1 MATGSGR
8 LTWQNVTAP
17 DFSGAVEAQRASA
30 LAFDSAMQRL
40 GGAVQT
46 FDNNRKDRADAAVMR
61 NALQYQ
67 NADELQAA
75 IASGALMQGVNPDHV
90 RVDALL
96 KAQNQAGQLMAL
108 EKDRQQLATSQ
119 QMYDFNAKYN
129 PLRLEKHGL
138 ENTQLGNDIAFTQD
152 ARTREAQAREIS
164 EQVSNEIAEGFRSG
178 AFQQPGAIAKWVQS
192 AGPVDSPLAQ
202 ARWQAAIKQVPAL
215 AQTFDQMGF
224 GAPAVSPLSGT
235 SGGLT
240 AIGGSA
246 PAKLPEAWASQ
257 LSAREEAAGL
267 PVGLLSSVIQQ
278 ETGGKADFLNDPAK
292 YHYELNK
299 DGKRI
304 AGHTGKVSTAFGP
317 FGILESTA
325 KNPGF
330 GVKPLQNKSIEEQA
344 RFASDYLA
352 ARIKAAGSVQGGLA
366 GYGEGMK
373 YADAVM
379 SRLNQADTP
388 VSQQKAGAAASQAQL
403 AVVDAAN
410 REGVP
415 QNQRYIKAMELGLAG
430 KEDTSLRGTLA
441 RHKDAFS
448 GSNQEQLEKLMK
460 EVDQELGG
468 GGNYELAAQFLLDEN
483 LSEGNFISNTWDKM
497 FGDGGGRKFDAN
509 SVRSRIKSFKERG
522 GFKLYSTAAAGYR
535 ANSALENQALYQQ
548 AVDDLTKRR
557 DAAAVAAQSGVP
569 GAETALAEWTNKLSE
584 LRENQNAQ
592 SAATYSGFVPATL
605 QAPPPKETPPAPA
618 PAPTASASG
627 SSASMLN
634 SPENFYSPEATE
646 KRRTANELRQ
656 QAQAA
661 AEAKEPTPQRKFVDT
676 SRITQQRELVSK
688 LTTERIQ
695 NMSKAEAQEVI
706 SMGLFPLLTKEQQK
720 LIRTISRSKG

>member
-1 MATGSGR
+1 MTTGR

-96 KAQNQAGQLMAL
+96 KAQNQAGQLMGL

-119 QMYDFNAKYN
+119 QTYDFNAKYN
-129 PLRLEKHGL
+129 PLRLEKYGL

-152 ARTREAQAREIS
+152 ARTREAQAREIG
-164 EQVSNEIAEGFRSG
+164 EQVSNEVAEGFRSG

-215 AQTFDQMGF
+215 AQTFEQLGF
-224 GAPAVSPLSGT
+224 ATPAVSPVT
-235 SGGLT
+235 GGLA
-240 AIGGSA
+240 AIGGSTA
-246 PAKLPEAWASQ
+246 LDTNKLFDSLLQTESAGRQFDSKGNVVTSPKGAIGIAQVMPNTGPEAAKL
-257 LSAREEAAGL
+257 AGL
-267 PVGLLSSVIQQ
+267 PWD
-278 ETGGKADFLNDPAK
+278 ETRFKQDAEYNKALGQAYFNKQLESFGNDPAK
-292 YHYELNK
+292 
-299 DGKRI
+299 
-304 AGHTGKVSTAFGP
+304 A
-317 FGILESTA
+317 
-325 KNPGF
+325 
-330 GVKPLQNKSIEEQA
+330 
-344 RFASDYLA
+344 LA
-352 ARIKAAGSVQGGLA
+352 AYNAGPGALTKAIDKATKAGQPDSWLSYLPKETQAYVPNTLNRIGQANTPAARQ
-366 GYGEGMK
+366 E
-373 YADAVM
+373 
-379 SRLNQADTP
+379 
-388 VSQQKAGAAASQAQL
+388 AGAAANQAQL

-415 QNQRYIKAMELGLAG
+415 QNQRYIEAMQMGLAG
-430 KEDTSLRGTLA
+430 KENTSLRVTLA
-441 RHKDAFS
+441 RHKDEFLNA
-448 GSNQEQLEKLMK
+448 NQEQLEQLMK

-468 GGNYELAAQFLLDEN
+468 GGNYELAAQFLLDEPLATSN
-483 LSEGNFISNTWDKM
+483 AFSNTWSKW

-522 GFKLYSTAAAGYR
+522 GFKLYSTAAAGYQ
-535 ANSALENQALYQQ
+535 ANAALENQALSQQ
-548 AVDDLTKRR
+548 AVDDLIKRR
-557 DAAAVAAQSGVP
+557 DAAATAAQSGVQ
-569 GAETALAEWTNKLSE
+569 GAAEAATMLDNQLTQA
-584 LRENQNAQ
+584 RAAQNAQ

-618 PAPTASASG
+618 LAPTASAPG
-627 SSASMLN
+627 SSAPMLS
-634 SPENFYSPEATE
+634 SPQNFYGPAAVQERKASD
-646 KRRTANELRQ
+646 ELRQ
-656 QAQAA
+656 QVQAA
-661 AEAKEPTPQRKFVDT
+661 AKTQEPTPQRKFVDT

-720 LIRTISRSKG
+720 LIRTISRSKD

>member
-1 MATGSGR
+1 MATGR
-8 LTWQNVTAP
+8 LTWQNVAAP

-96 KAQNQAGQLMAL
+96 KAQNQAGQLMGL

-138 ENTQLGNDIAFTQD
+138 ENAQLGNDIAFTQD
-152 ARTREAQAREIS
+152 ARTRETQAREIS
-164 EQVSNEIAEGFRSG
+164 EQVNNELAEGFRTG
-178 AFQQPGAIAKWVQS
+178 NFQKPGAIANWVQS

-215 AQTFDQMGF
+215 AQTFEQLGF
-224 GAPAVSPLSGT
+224 APPAVSPAI
-235 SGGLT
+235 GGLA
-240 AIGGSA
+240 AIGSA
-246 PAKLPEAWASQ
+246 PAKLPEAWSSQ
-257 LSAREEAAGL
+257 LTAREQAAGL
-267 PVGLLSSVIQQ
+267 PTGLLASIIQQ

-325 KNPGF
+325 KDPGF

-373 YADAVM
+373 YADSVM
-379 SRLNQADTP
+379 SRLNQAATP
-388 VSQQKAGAAASQAQL
+388 AARQEAGAAASQAQL

-460 EVDQELGG
+460 EVDQELDG

-483 LSEGNFISNTWDKM
+483 LSEGNVFSNTWNKM

-522 GFKLYSTAAAGYR
+522 GFKLYDTAAAGYR
-535 ANSALENQALYQQ
+535 ANAALENQALSQQ
-548 AVDDLTKRR
+548 AVDEMIKYR
-557 DAAAVAAQSGVP
+557 DAAAKAAQSGVQ
-569 GAETALAEWTNKLSE
+569 GAMEAALEWDK
-584 LRENQNAQ
+584 RVAQARDAQNAQ
-592 SAATYSGFVPATL
+592 SAATYGGFVPAAL
-605 QAPPPKETPPAPA
+605 QAEVSKESPPA
-618 PAPTASASG
+618 APTGTTASNTVPALG
-627 SSASMLN
+627 PNAPIFNSSQ
-634 SPENFYSPEATE
+634 NFYSPEATE

-656 QAQAA
+656 QAQTA
-661 AEAKEPTPQRKFVDT
+661 AELKEPAPQGKFVDT

-695 NMSKAEAQEVI
+695 SMTKAEAQEVI

-720 LIRTISRSKG
+720 LIRTISRSKD

>member
-1 MATGSGR
+1 MATGR
-8 LTWQNVTAP
+8 LTWQNVAAP
-17 DFSGAVEAQRASA
+17 DFSGAAQTQSIAAEAMDRA
-30 LAFDSAMQRL
+30 L
-40 GGAVQT
+40 GRVSGAIT
-46 FDNNRKDRADAAVMR
+46 AFDNNRKDMADAAVLR
-61 NALQYQ
+61 NAMQYQ
-67 NADELQAA
+67 NADQLQAA
-75 IASGALMQGVNPDHV
+75 IASGALMNGVNPDHV

-96 KAQNQAGQLMAL
+96 KAQQQAGQLMAL
-108 EKDRQQLATSQ
+108 DKERQQLA
-119 QMYDFNAKYN
+119 FNAANN
-129 PLRLEKHGL
+129 PLRLKKSEL
-138 ENTQLGNDIAFTQD
+138 ENTQLGNDITHIQGE
-152 ARTREAQAREIS
+152 RERSAQAREIS
-164 EQVSNEIAEGFRSG
+164 EQVNNEWAEGFRSG
-178 AFQQPGAIAKWVQS
+178 ALQQPGAIAKWVQS

-215 AQTFDQMGF
+215 AQTFEQLGF
-224 GAPAVSPLSGT
+224 APPTGSPVT
-235 SGGLT
+235 GGLA
-240 AIGGSA
+240 AIGSA
-246 PAKLPEAWASQ
+246 PAKLPEAWSSQ
-257 LSAREEAAGL
+257 LTAREQAAGL
-267 PVGLLSSVIQQ
+267 PPGLLASIIQQ

-304 AGHTGKVSTAFGP
+304 AGHTGKESTAFGP

-325 KNPGF
+325 KDPGY

-379 SRLNQADTP
+379 GRLGQASTP
-388 VSQQKAGAAASQAQL
+388 AASQEAGAAANQAQL
-403 AVVDAAN
+403 AVMDAAN

-415 QNQRYIKAMELGLAG
+415 QNQRYIKAMEMGVAG

-441 RHKDAFS
+441 RHKDAFT

-483 LSEGNFISNTWDKM
+483 LSEGSFISNAWDKM

-522 GFKLYSTAAAGYR
+522 GFKLYDTAAAGYR
-535 ANSALENQALYQQ
+535 ANAALENQALSQQ
-548 AVDDLTKRR
+548 AVDDLIKRR
-557 DAAAVAAQSGVP
+557 DAAATAAQSGVQ
-569 GAETALAEWTNKLSE
+569 GAAEVAVMLDNQLTQARAE
-584 LRENQNAQ
+584 QNAQ
-592 SAATYSGFVPATL
+592 SAATYGGFVPAAL
-605 QAPPPKETPPAPA
+605 QAPPPKATPASTPAPSTNTS
-618 PAPTASASG
+618 PLT
-627 SSASMLN
+627 SSK
-634 SPENFYSPEATE
+634 NFYSSEAIQE
-646 KRRTANELRQ
+646 RTAAQELRQ

-661 AEAKEPTPQRKFVDT
+661 AGSRQQLADT

-688 LTTERIQ
+688 LTTERIKG
-695 NMSKAEAQEVI
+695 MSKTEAQEVI
-706 SMGLFPLLTKEQQK
+706 AQGLFPLLNKEQQK
-720 LIRTISRSKG
+720 LIRTISHSKD